1 MIKSLQNENKQSVE
15 IEKTNLYY
23 ISGHSDPRFQSRS
36 RYKVPKKIC
45 IYTLVETGFGLDQK
59 MFQLFNFGLNVDSSN
74 KLKKIS
80 FDERNNKY
88 INEELNLLEKKIYTN
103 GLYELL
109 NIKEVNSCFTENNG
123 VSYTMNN
130 YSTSYGIPYR
140 SINSAIIYYLY
151 HNKPDLIE
159 EDFFN
164 YDNYFKVMNM
174 PVIDIIKFI
183 LGKLKINRDRNEKYS
198 LEELVKFFK
207 DFNSKVYNEYTFRDS
222 TILSDLILKFIN
234 KEETEYLD
242 ERFTYFNLFKKIYN
256 LSLRR
261 YFVNQEIYNYSI
273 SIKLDYNVIRGLLA
287 APYPVYKEHSGLELD
302 LYKHISWNLRSIEL
316 STIINSFIKE
326 NSQIQEEYNVF
337 ILGICNVID
346 GIEVIQRDD
355 DNYKPNTI
363 PEESEELNLAR
374 KDSFNN
380 FHGGKIP
387 QINNIDTNSQVE
399 LMNKIGPLYFNYDKN
414 PIKDKSNNYYEYD
427 FNYNPDSIQLLIDS
441 NLNLSYLS
449 SIKFRT
455 FIR

>member
-1 MIKSLQNENKQSVE
+1 MTKSLENENKQSVE

-36 RYKVPKKIC
+36 RYKVPEKIC

-80 FDERNNKY
+80 FDERNNKD

-109 NIKEVNSCFTENNG
+109 NIKEVNSCFTENKG

-174 PVIDIIKFI
+174 PVIYIIKFI

-198 LEELVKFFK
+198 LEELVKFFQ
-207 DFNSKVYNEYTFRDS
+207 DFNFKVYNEYTFRDS

-242 ERFTYFNLFKKIYN
+242 ERFTYFNLFT
-256 LSLRR
+256 
-261 YFVNQEIYNYSI
+261 
-273 SIKLDYNVIRGLLA
+273 
-287 APYPVYKEHSGLELD
+287 P
-302 LYKHISWNLRSIEL
+302 
-316 STIINSFIKE
+316 
-326 NSQIQEEYNVF
+326 
-337 ILGICNVID
+337 
-346 GIEVIQRDD
+346 
-355 DNYKPNTI
+355 
-363 PEESEELNLAR
+363 LN
-374 KDSFNN
+374 
-380 FHGGKIP
+380 I
-387 QINNIDTNSQVE
+387 
-399 LMNKIGPLYFNYDKN
+399 
-414 PIKDKSNNYYEYD
+414 
-427 FNYNPDSIQLLIDS
+427 
-441 NLNLSYLS
+441 
-449 SIKFRT
+449 
-455 FIR
+455 